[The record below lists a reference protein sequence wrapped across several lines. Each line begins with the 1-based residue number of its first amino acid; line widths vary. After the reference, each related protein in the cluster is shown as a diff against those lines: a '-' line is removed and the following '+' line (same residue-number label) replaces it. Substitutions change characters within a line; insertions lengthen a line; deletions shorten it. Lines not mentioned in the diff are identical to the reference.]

1 MDVFSVIVLALFS
14 ALVAVVIKQYKP
26 EYAVVITIVSAGVIL
41 FGLISMIIPVISE
54 IKTMMNNASI
64 DYDYITILIKS
75 VGICYI
81 TQFASD
87 TCKDAGQL
95 AISNKIQL
103 AGKVA
108 ICLCSLP
115 LYRDLLSLT
124 QTIIGKAM

>member
-1 MDVFSVIVLALFS
+1 MIVP
-14 ALVAVVIKQYKP
+14 I
-26 EYAVVITIVSAGVIL
+26 
-41 FGLISMIIPVISE
+41 ISE
-54 IKTMMNNASI
+54 IRKMMDGAAI
-64 DYDYITILIKS
+64 DYEYITVLIKA

-87 TCKDAGQL
+87 VCKDAGQIS
-95 AISNKIQL
+95 ISNKIEL

-108 ICLCSLP
+108 LCLSALP

>member
-1 MDVFSVIVLALFS
+1 MDVVSVVVLALLA
-14 ALVAVVIKQYKP
+14 ALMAVVLKQYKP
-26 EYAVVITIVSAGVIL
+26 EYAVVITIITAAVIL
-41 FGLISMIIPVISE
+41 IGIISMIVPIISE
-54 IKTMMNNASI
+54 IRKMMDQAAI
-64 DYDYITILIKS
+64 DYDYITILIKA

-87 TCKDAGQL
+87 VCKDAGQIS
-95 AISNKIQL
+95 ISNKIEL

-108 ICLCSLP
+108 LCLSALP

>member
-1 MDVFSVIVLALFS
+1 MDIVSVAVLALLS
-14 ALVAVVIKQYKP
+14 ALLAVVIKQYKP
-26 EYAVVITIVSAGVIL
+26 EYAVLITIITAAVIL
-41 FGLISMIIPVISE
+41 IGIISMIVPIISE
-54 IKTMMNNASI
+54 IRKMMDGAAI
-64 DYDYITILIKS
+64 DYEYITVLIKA

-87 TCKDAGQL
+87 VCKDAGQIS
-95 AISNKIQL
+95 ISNKIEL

-108 ICLCSLP
+108 LCLSALP

>member
-1 MDVFSVIVLALFS
+1 MDVVSVVVLALLA
-14 ALVAVVIKQYKP
+14 ALLAVVLKQYKP
-26 EYAVVITIVSAGVIL
+26 EYAVVITVITAAIVLIGI
-41 FGLISMIIPVISE
+41 ISMIVPIISE
-54 IKTMMNNASI
+54 IRKMMDGAAI
-64 DYDYITILIKS
+64 DYEYITVLIKA

-87 TCKDAGQL
+87 VCKDAGQIS
-95 AISNKIQL
+95 ISNKIEL

-108 ICLCSLP
+108 LCLSALP

>member
-1 MDVFSVIVLALFS
+1 MDIVSVAVLALLS
-14 ALVAVVIKQYKP
+14 ALLAVVIKQYKP
-26 EYAVVITIVSAGVIL
+26 EYAVVITIITAAVIL
-41 FGLISMIIPVISE
+41 IGIISMIVPIISE
-54 IKTMMNNASI
+54 IRKMMDGAAI
-64 DYDYITILIKS
+64 DYEYITVLIKA

-87 TCKDAGQL
+87 VCKDAGQIS
-95 AISNKIQL
+95 ISNKIEL

-108 ICLCSLP
+108 LCLSALP

>member
-1 MDVFSVIVLALFS
+1 MDVVSVVVLALLA
-14 ALVAVVIKQYKP
+14 ALMAVVLKQYKP
-26 EYAVVITIVSAGVIL
+26 EYAVVITIITAAVIL
-41 FGLISMIIPVISE
+41 IGIISMIIPIISE
-54 IKTMMNNASI
+54 IRKMMDQAAI
-64 DYDYITILIKS
+64 DYDYITILIKA

-87 TCKDAGQL
+87 VCKDAGQIS
-95 AISNKIQL
+95 ISNKIEL

-108 ICLCSLP
+108 LCLSALP